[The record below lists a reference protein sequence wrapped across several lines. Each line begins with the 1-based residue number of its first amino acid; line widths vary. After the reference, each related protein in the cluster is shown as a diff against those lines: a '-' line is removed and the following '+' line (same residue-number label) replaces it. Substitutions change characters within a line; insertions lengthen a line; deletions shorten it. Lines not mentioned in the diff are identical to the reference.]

1 MTARILVVDDMIAN
15 VKLLE
20 ARLSAEYFDVRV
32 AMNGPDALEIAGCGE
47 IDLVLLDVMMPGMDG
62 FEVCRRLKQ
71 NPLTAHIPVVMVTAL
86 DQPSDRVRG
95 LDAGADDFLT
105 KPVNEVALIARVRSL
120 VRLKGVMDELR
131 ARALASKDIGIGD
144 PLVAAAAETGLG
156 GRILLIEDRLST
168 ADRLVASLKPF
179 HTLDVETDA
188 QRAVFRAAEKPYDLL
203 VISLDLEGQ
212 DGLRIVA
219 QMRSLERTRHV
230 AVLMLAEA
238 DETGRIMRGLDLG
251 ANDYLT
257 RPIDRNE
264 LLARVR
270 TQVRRQRYAERLRN
284 SVQASMEAA
293 ITDALTGLHNRRYV
307 DANLSGLVEDAARR
321 SRPLAVMIMD
331 IDRFKSVNDTY
342 GHDVGDEVLREV
354 ARRIKEC
361 TRSQDLLARFGG
373 EEMIAVLPESNMAS
387 ALQVAE
393 RIRERVEREPF
404 AFANGTRSL
413 RITLSIGLAVM
424 RHVAEKPAD
433 LFRRADEALYRAKN
447 AGRNRVIP
455 DAA

>member
-1 MTARILVVDDMIAN
+1 
-15 VKLLE
+15 
-20 ARLSAEYFDVRV
+20 
-32 AMNGPDALEIAGCGE
+32 
-47 IDLVLLDVMMPGMDG
+47 
-62 FEVCRRLKQ
+62 
-71 NPLTAHIPVVMVTAL
+71 MVTAL

-156 GRILLIEDRLST
+156 GRILLIEDRVST

-179 HTLDVETDA
+179 HTLDVEADA
-188 QRAVFRAAEKPYDLL
+188 QRAVFLAAEKPYDL
-203 VISLDLEGQ
+203 VVVSLDLEGQ

-219 QMRSLERTRHV
+219 QLRSLERTRHV
-230 AVLMLAEA
+230 AVLLVAEA

-307 DANLSGLVEDAARR
+307 DANQSGRVEDAARR

-393 RIRERVEREPF
+393 RIRDRVEREPF

-413 RITLSIGLAVM
+413 HITLSIGLAVM
-424 RHVAEKPAD
+424 RHVAEKPTD